1 MSNNPL
7 GYEKESKLLK
17 DLAIPC
23 IISMLVSSLYN
34 IVDQAFIG
42 QGIGVVGNAAT
53 NIAFPLSTICTALSL
68 LIGIGGAS
76 RFSLNLGAGE
86 KEKAERYVGNA
97 LIMMAFA
104 GVILMLVT
112 QMFLNPML
120 KFFGAKGEVLVY
132 AAEYTRV
139 VSLGFPFLI
148 ANTGMSKFIVA
159 DGSPRYS
166 MISVLTG
173 AIINTILDP
182 IFIFG
187 FKWGMAGAA
196 LATII
201 GQIVSFFIGLR
212 YMFRF
217 KAVKLTKQSFRP
229 GIKYFAEITSLGAGS
244 FFNQV
249 AMTVV
254 QIVMNNTLTYYG
266 ALSVYGDEI
275 PLACAGIITKVNAI
289 FMAFVIG
296 VGQGSQ
302 PIVGFNYG
310 AKNYDRVKRTYLLA
324 IKTAL
329 SLGVVALACFQLF
342 PRQIISLFGS
352 GSETYFVFAER
363 YFRIYL
369 FFTFANGVQPI
380 ATSFF
385 TAIGRPK
392 LGIFMSLTR
401 QIIFLLP
408 LIIIF
413 PLFMGIDGVM
423 YAGPIADAAAAIVAG
438 TFSWKIIK
446 ELAEK
451 QKAKAIDTN

>member
-1 MSNNPL
+1 MERNPL
-7 GYEKESKLLK
+7 GYEKESKLLTN
-17 DLAIPC
+17 LAIPC
-23 IISMLVSSLYN
+23 IISMLVSALYN

-42 QGIGVVGNAAT
+42 QGIGIVGNAAT
-53 NIAFPLSTICTALSL
+53 NVAFPLSTICTALSL

-76 RFSLNLGAGE
+76 RFSLNLGAGD
-86 KEKAERYVGNA
+86 KERAERYAGNA
-97 LIMMAFA
+97 MVMMAFA
-104 GVILMLVT
+104 GIFLTIFTQILLT
-112 QMFLNPML
+112 PML
-120 KFFGAKGEVLVY
+120 KFFGAKGDVLVY
-132 AAEYTRV
+132 AVEYTRI

-148 ANTGMSKFIVA
+148 ANTGLSKLILA

-166 MISVLTG
+166 MISVLVG

-182 IFIFG
+182 IFIFV
-187 FKWGMAGAA
+187 FRWGMSGAA
-196 LATII
+196 LATIT
-201 GQIVSFFIGLR
+201 GQIISFGISAS

-217 KAVKLTKQSFRP
+217 KAMKFTRKSFRP
-229 GIKYFAEITSLGAGS
+229 DLGYMAEITSLGAGS
-244 FFNQV
+244 FFNQI
-249 AMTVV
+249 AITVV

-266 ALSVYGDEI
+266 ALSAYGDEV

-289 FMAFVIG
+289 FMALVIG

-310 AKNYDRVKRTYLLA
+310 AKNYGRVKRTYLLA
-324 IKTAL
+324 VKTAL
-329 SLGVVALACFQLF
+329 GIGTVSLVCFQVF
-342 PRQIISLFGS
+342 PRQIISLFGT
-352 GSETYFVFAER
+352 GDEMYFAFAER
-363 YFRIYL
+363 YFRIFL
-369 FFTFANGVQPI
+369 LLTIVNGVQPI

-438 TFSWKIIK
+438 IFSMKIIR
-446 ELAEK
+446 ELTEK
-451 QKAKAIDTN
+451 QKAIDTN